1 MQKTGNYNLSQWEIS
16 DRIQMEDFNAD
27 NAKIDAALKAEQD
40 TRAAAVTELT
50 AQLAQKALAS
60 DLQGLIVTG
69 TYTGTATSSNMK
81 VTQSIDLG
89 FQPRFLMVRNA
100 SYKGSNEISDD
111 WTPHE
116 LGFAVP
122 GFGTWVYASTEV
134 LKITETG
141 FTCGGAN
148 GYFNYSKDTYSYLAI
163 R

>member
-1 MQKTGNYNLSQWEIS
+1 MNRTENYALTQWEAT
-16 DRIQMEDFNAD
+16 DRIMMEDFNAD
-27 NAKIDAALKAEQD
+27 NAKIDAALKAEQE
-40 TRAAAVTELT
+40 TRTAAVTELT

-69 TYTGTATSSNMK
+69 TYTGTATGSNMK
-81 VTQSIDLG
+81 VTQTIDLG

-100 SYKGSNEISDD
+100 SYKGDSAIGDN

-122 GFGTWVYASTEV
+122 GFGTWAHTSTEV
-134 LKITETG
+134 LKITESG

-148 GYFNYSKDTYSYLAI
+148 GYFNYKDYTYSYLAI